1 MSYLFIVSIGPVQEF
16 IASARRSRDLWF
28 GSWLLSE
35 LAKAAALTIAQ
46 LTPADGHYG
55 LIFPHPD
62 ADLESGSKFNVAN
75 KIVALI
81 DQSPDEVGKEVRTKV
96 LDRLQEIRD
105 KAFGSITSSYF
116 FKDIAETQVEDLLEL
131 YWVATPLTNP
141 HDEKN
146 YIEARKYAE
155 ALLAAR
161 KTTRNFAPVSWGK
174 PVPKSSLDGLRES
187 VLDKSAY
194 EQLNEKQLYDRFGVR
209 PGEQLCGIGF
219 LKRHGNRDNQE
230 NFYSTSHIAAL
241 PLLQTITANAQQS
254 VQTYIET
261 LQLLEI
267 ASEALKPPTGWCHP
281 AFNYDGHL
289 LFAEQLADFFD
300 KSDKDKSDKD
310 KKANLQEARKALATF
325 LDTSA
330 RGQSPLPYYALLH
343 ADGDFMGKAI
353 DAQKSASAHRNLS
366 QQLAEFAQTV
376 EEIVEEEHQGSLI
389 YAGGD
394 DVLAFLP
401 LHKVLACARKL
412 AETFR
417 AQMAKFETEEK
428 ISPTLSVGIA
438 ITHHIEPLSD
448 ALQLVRDAEKKAKQV
463 EGKNALAITLS
474 KRSGGERTVSGR
486 WGALDV
492 RLEKFIEFHQREW
505 IPDGVAY
512 ELQQLSIELAAVPEA
527 IYPEA
532 KRILKRKRAQ
542 RGQEKIQEG
551 VIDQILQHLKPD
563 DTQESSIS
571 TAHLSNLANELIIAS
586 HLAQALEQA
595 DIQPAPVPS
604 TESQE
609 QKP

>member
-1 MSYLFIVSIGPVQEF
+1 
-16 IASARRSRDLWF
+16 
-28 GSWLLSE
+28 
-35 LAKAAALTIAQ
+35 
-46 LTPADGHYG
+46 
-55 LIFPHPD
+55 
-62 ADLESGSKFNVAN
+62 
-75 KIVALI
+75 
-81 DQSPDEVGKEVRTKV
+81 
-96 LDRLQEIRD
+96 
-105 KAFGSITSSYF
+105 
-116 FKDIAETQVEDLLEL
+116 
-131 YWVATPLTNP
+131 
-141 HDEKN
+141 
-146 YIEARKYAE
+146 
-155 ALLAAR
+155 
-161 KTTRNFAPVSWGK
+161 
-174 PVPKSSLDGLRES
+174 
-187 VLDKSAY
+187 
-194 EQLNEKQLYDRFGVR
+194 
-209 PGEQLCGIGF
+209 
-219 LKRHGNRDNQE
+219 
-230 NFYSTSHIAAL
+230 
-241 PLLQTITANAQQS
+241 
-254 VQTYIET
+254 
-261 LQLLEI
+261 
-267 ASEALKPPTGWCHP
+267 
-281 AFNYDGHL
+281 
-289 LFAEQLADFFD
+289 
-300 KSDKDKSDKD
+300 
-310 KKANLQEARKALATF
+310 
-325 LDTSA
+325 
-330 RGQSPLPYYALLH
+330 
-343 ADGDFMGKAI
+343 MGKAI